1 MITYQKAYLTKLYC
15 IHFYKQCFSML
26 HTLDLGFSAILRL
39 FTRILEN
46 LRSEVYN
53 LDSFDKYFRRIVD

>member
-1 MITYQKAYLTKLYC
+1 
-15 IHFYKQCFSML
+15 ML